1 MADPATAKVTIVSL
15 LGATAVG
22 AAAELLV
29 EWMGIL
35 LGAGVGGLIACSMA
49 DELKALPLWQRFK
62 HWGLAALVGGVAAPV
77 AMIAVNKFAGPLE
90 AGSGLT
96 MLPFVSMIAGGFW
109 RQAARRVP
117 ELWDKWWGGKP

>member
-1 MADPATAKVTIVSL
+1 MADPATAKVTLVTL

-49 DELKALPLWQRFK
+49 RELNGSPLWPRVK
-62 HWGLAALVGGVAAPV
+62 HWGLAALVGAVAAPV
-77 AMIAVNKFAGPLE
+77 ALIVLNKIMGPLE
-90 AGSGLT
+90 HGAGMA
-96 MLPFVSMIAGGFW
+96 MLPFVSMVAAGFW
-109 RQAARRVP
+109 LQAARLVP
-117 ELWDKWWGGKP
+117 KWLEKWQSKP